1 MLAVRGIVLPAC
13 LLPVLCLAQPLTHE
27 QKEQFLKTAK
37 VVKTGGTR
45 LGITGVIRATLSDGV
60 TTHESA
66 IQSIDMYA
74 ATYQTP
80 RGTELNFKDSYK
92 FNVAAY
98 KLNRMLG
105 LDMVPVTVERK
116 YAGKSSSFCWWV
128 DDVLMDEM
136 QRLQKKTD
144 PPDQDHWNKQ
154 MWIVRVFDQLI
165 YNTDRNLGNLII
177 DKDWKIWMIDHTRA
191 FRTAHDLKEVKNLEK
206 CEKNLLERLKAL
218 DEATL
223 TSELKPFLTKA
234 EITGLLKRRDKIV
247 QFFEEK
253 GPDSLYE
260 LAGAVVP
267 RS

>member
-1 MLAVRGIVLPAC
+1 
-13 LLPVLCLAQPLTHE
+13 
-27 QKEQFLKTAK
+27 
-37 VVKTGGTR
+37 
-45 LGITGVIRATLSDGV
+45 
-60 TTHESA
+60 
-66 IQSIDMYA
+66 
-74 ATYQTP
+74 
-80 RGTELNFKDSYK
+80 
-92 FNVAAY
+92 
-98 KLNRMLG
+98 
-105 LDMVPVTVERK
+105 
-116 YAGKSSSFCWWV
+116 
-128 DDVLMDEM
+128 
-136 QRLQKKTD
+136 
-144 PPDQDHWNKQ
+144 